1 MKRER
6 FLQVG
11 LLCLLVA
18 FCLAAVL
25 LSGGCAGRYSS
36 VTGLP
41 AGVSQAQAKS
51 WDAAVANLH
60 KIALSTSFVRQGIID
75 VNGAT
80 PLDKEYYGKFLTSI
94 AKVDELQLSASA
106 LLRQRPEYFGAS
118 EKVTVGK
125 YATDILGELDKLDA
139 LGVTGIKNPDSA
151 KRISSLLSDLTA
163 AAKIVL
169 SLTQ

>member
-6 FLQVG
+6 LLEVG
-11 LLCLLVA
+11 LLCVIVA
-18 FCLAAVL
+18 ACLAAVIFG
-25 LSGGCAGRYSS
+25 GGCAGRYSS

-41 AGVSQAQAKS
+41 AGVTQAQAKS

-60 KIALSTSFVRQGIID
+60 KIALSTSFVRQGITD
-75 VNGAT
+75 VNAAT
-80 PLDKEYYGKFLTSI
+80 PLDKEYYGSFLGYV

-125 YATDILGELDKLDA
+125 YATDILAELDKLTA

-151 KRISSLLSDLTA
+151 KRISGLLGDLTA

-169 SLTQ
+169 ALTQ